1 MQHIIQ
7 ATATK
12 KRQKE
17 LLTSIQNEK
26 VYVER
31 Q

>member
-7 ATATK
+7 TTTK

-17 LLTSIQNEK
+17 LLTGIQNEK